1 MHENSLK
8 DSKFA
13 KKLSLRFEQHE
24 HNQQIFIQSKN
35 QATQIL
41 IIEIYIPIRT
51 QRKRSKQVQRERS
64 ITDPA

>member
-1 MHENSLK
+1 MHENSLQ

-41 IIEIYIPIRT
+41 IIELYIPIRT
-51 QRKRSKQVQRERS
+51 Q
-64 ITDPA
+64 